1 MPRFFGARP
10 SAAGATPSAPA
21 AASSSQIFELPDA
34 PPAES
39 TATKP
44 APKLLSG
51 LSFSGDAG
59 AHWAPVTGPRQV
71 KEPRT
76 KGLEKRKRAVPEAFA
91 MPAPPELL
99 S

>member
-1 MPRFFGARP
+1 MPRFFGART
-10 SAAGATPSAPA
+10 SAAAAPSAPA
-21 AASSSQIFELPDA
+21 PASSSQIFELPDT

-39 TATKP
+39 TETKP

-51 LSFSGDAG
+51 LSFSGDVDA
-59 AHWAPVTGPRQV
+59 AREV

-76 KGLEKRKRAVPEAFA
+76 KGLEKRKRAVPTAFE